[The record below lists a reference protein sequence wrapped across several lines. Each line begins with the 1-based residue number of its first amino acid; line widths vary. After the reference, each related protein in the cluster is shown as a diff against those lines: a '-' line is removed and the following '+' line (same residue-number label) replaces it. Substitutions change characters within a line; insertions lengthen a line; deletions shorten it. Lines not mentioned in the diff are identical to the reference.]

1 MTYYEWIKTLPIE
14 VMAEF
19 LAVVTQEPCKLC
31 DAPLCREG
39 YECNYGWH
47 TWLQQEKQEIL
58 KRGDK

>member
-31 DAPLCREG
+31 DAPLCRKD
-39 YECNYGWH
+39 YECSYGWH

>member
-1 MTYYEWIKTLPIE
+1 MTYFEWIKTLPIE

-19 LAVVTQEPCKLC
+19 LSVVTNEPCKLC
-31 DAPLCREG
+31 DAPLCRKG
-39 YECNYGWH
+39 YECSYGWQ